1 MKQKELSNT
10 IAESHELCRSLVL
23 TTEQSTYE
31 RSGDCIFYDSFID
44 IIFHLCLQLVT
55 MTQQQRKIVFSSVPQ

>member
-1 MKQKELSNT
+1 MFIHSLTLLADAWGLALASNT

-31 RSGDCIFYDSFID
+31 RSGDCIFTILLLISSFIS
-44 IIFHLCLQLVT
+44 IYNLSQ
-55 MTQQQRKIVFSSVPQ
+55 